1 MSVSDS
7 LVYKPKPPSI
17 SGTTHRQGVRAYNGT
32 SFKGQQTILINIY
45 IPIGRRGHYL
55 NTRMSYLKF
64 KVTNNNTTNPFN
76 LDYSASAFI
85 QSMSLYH
92 GAYLLENINEYNALY
107 HLLLDMQ
114 ASQESV
120 ERAGSILQGTGKD
133 RAGAAVAASGS
144 QTFCIP
150 ILSGIVG
157 PLQSKY
163 LPTGAMIGGD
173 LRLELVLA
181 NPTTAVVQG
190 AGTPDW
196 SVSDVELQLEY
207 VEVNSE
213 VDRMI
218 QQANPRYVISYE
230 TFANYTNTVPGSGGS
245 AQQMNLL
252 IPARFSSLKTL
263 YTFFRVQGDVTS
275 ATAKSVSS
283 RPYPALTNW
292 YYQVSGENVPATPV
306 KDTVESFSELQKA
319 MHVFGSADNTS
330 IIAKGDYNLTT
341 GGNTNSSFAIG
352 PNLETLSHKSTLTES
367 GKNTLNTNVYL
378 LGRSN
383 HSSALQVSTFAHVDM
398 VLICENGVC
407 TTAF

>member
-17 SGTTHRQGVRAYNGT
+17 SGTTHRQGVPAYNGT
-32 SFKGQQTILINIY
+32 SFKGQQTILVNI
-45 IPIGRRGHYL
+45 PTGRRGHYL

-64 KVTNNNTTNPFN
+64 KVTNNDATNTFK

-85 QSMSLYH
+85 QSLSLYH
-92 GAYLLENINEYNALY
+92 GANLLENINEYNALY

-120 ERAGSILQGTGKD
+120 ERAGSILQGSGKD
-133 RAGAAVAASGS
+133 RVGATVAASGS

-190 AGTPDW
+190 TGTPDW
-196 SVSDVELQLEY
+196 TVSDVELQLEY

-218 QQANPRYVISYE
+218 QQANPRYVISCE
-230 TFANYTNTVPGSGGS
+230 TFANYTNTVPSSGGS

-263 YTFFRVQGDVTS
+263 YTFFRVQSDVTS
-275 ATAKSVSS
+275 ATAKSVSA

-306 KDTVESFSELQKA
+306 KDTVESFAELQKA

-330 IIAKGDYNLTT
+330 IIAKADYNLAT
-341 GGNTNSSFAIG
+341 GANTNSSFAIG
-352 PNLETLSHKSTLTES
+352 QNLETLSHKSTLTES

-383 HSSALQVSTFAHVDM
+383 YNSALQVSTFAHVDM